1 MCGICGSLRLDAGPV
16 APADVH
22 AMLEAMVHR
31 GPDAGGMVVQ
41 PGIVAGIRR
50 LAVIDLE
57 EGDQPMANEDES
69 VHVVFNGEIYNF
81 EALRDELRDRGHRFR
96 SRSDTEVLVHLW
108 EEYGVEMV
116 HRLNGMFAFCVHD
129 NRAAETFV
137 ARDRLGIKPLYYALE
152 AGRLAFAS
160 EIAVLLRHGAVSA
173 EIDESSLV
181 ELFCLQYLSGEATVY
196 RAIRKLLPGHAIHVV
211 GGAPR
216 IYRYYDI
223 PSGDEP
229 LVADVATLGQQL
241 RELLDSSVRYRRIA
255 DVPLGVFLSGGL
267 DSSIVVRLL
276 SGMVDR
282 PVRTFSVGFEGPAAF
297 DERRHAARVAEHFGT
312 EHRELIVSPLDIA
325 DYLPRLIEHL
335 DEPVTDPAILPTYLL
350 SEFARR
356 HVTVVL
362 TGEGADE
369 LFGGY
374 KRYLYQSR
382 FGWMSRVPGVR
393 QAGQGALRNVLPHR
407 VEQALEA
414 VGQTDPARN
423 HVRWAATVGSGVAS
437 RLFAGEL
444 YREYED
450 RAVAAFSG
458 YFASGES
465 RLADQLRADQHEWL
479 PHNLLA
485 KVDRASM
492 AFSLEARVPF
502 LDHRVVEW
510 AARVPD
516 RLKIDAGRTK
526 HVLREAFRD
535 ELPVEIPDREK
546 QGFDLPLGAWIRGP
560 LRERVTDLLA
570 PSNLGRWGALDAG
583 FVGEMLDGH
592 LQETQDFGL
601 PLFNLLSIMIWLDRR
616 R

>member
-1 MCGICGSLRLDAGPV
+1 
-16 APADVH
+16 
-22 AMLEAMVHR
+22 
-31 GPDAGGMVVQ
+31 
-41 PGIVAGIRR
+41 
-50 LAVIDLE
+50 
-57 EGDQPMANEDES
+57 
-69 VHVVFNGEIYNF
+69 
-81 EALRDELRDRGHRFR
+81 
-96 SRSDTEVLVHLW
+96 
-108 EEYGVEMV
+108 
-116 HRLNGMFAFCVHD
+116 
-129 NRAAETFV
+129 
-137 ARDRLGIKPLYYALE
+137 
-152 AGRLAFAS
+152 
-160 EIAVLLRHGAVSA
+160 
-173 EIDESSLV
+173 
-181 ELFCLQYLSGEATVY
+181 
-196 RAIRKLLPGHAIHVV
+196 
-211 GGAPR
+211 
-216 IYRYYDI
+216 
-223 PSGDEP
+223 
-229 LVADVATLGQQL
+229 
-241 RELLDSSVRYRRIA
+241 
-255 DVPLGVFLSGGL
+255 
-267 DSSIVVRLL
+267 
-276 SGMVDR
+276 
-282 PVRTFSVGFEGPAAF
+282 
-297 DERRHAARVAEHFGT
+297 
-312 EHRELIVSPLDIA
+312 
-325 DYLPRLIEHL
+325 
-335 DEPVTDPAILPTYLL
+335 L
-350 SEFARR
+350 SEFACR

-393 QAGQGALRNVLPHR
+393 QAGQGPLRNVLPHR
-407 VEQALEA
+407 LEQALEA

-423 HVRWAATVGSGVAS
+423 YIRWAATLGSGVAS
-437 RLFAGEL
+437 RLFAGDL

-450 RAVAAFSG
+450 HAVAAFSG
-458 YFASGES
+458 YFASGDS
-465 RLADQLRADQHEWL
+465 RLGDQLRADQHEWL

-502 LDHRVVEW
+502 LDHRIVEW

-535 ELPVEIPDREK
+535 ELPPEIPDREK